1 MLQFVFSEADES
13 KLEKLQT
20 SCTGILLPTV
30 SVLCLTFICAEA
42 LITVEE
48 RDYLL
53 LNYSVQEDKSVFVS
67 AVRTS
72 RFSTGQIMLFL
83 SFY

>member
-67 AVRTS
+67 AVCTS
-72 RFSTGQIMLFL
+72 RFSTGQIMLFI

>member
-42 LITVEE
+42 LITV
-48 RDYLL
+48 
-53 LNYSVQEDKSVFVS
+53 
-67 AVRTS
+67 
-72 RFSTGQIMLFL
+72 
-83 SFY
+83 